1 MQILLLCLNQLVIFI
16 VLKALAFVK
25 VGKDGWLQEQLNLSS
40 FRDHMSTRSSAVKI
54 NPFQANDPFWYPWK
68 HQKTF
73 VFLMFS
79 GVSKWITGLKR
90 VNFNL
95 WFSDV
100 FRWVSKQNFILVV
113 ALQPRDGRSLSI
125 NRGHIKFF

>member
-1 MQILLLCLNQLVIFI
+1 
-16 VLKALAFVK
+16 
-25 VGKDGWLQEQLNLSS
+25 
-40 FRDHMSTRSSAVKI
+40 
-54 NPFQANDPFWYPWK
+54 
-68 HQKTF
+68 
-73 VFLMFS
+73 MFS
-79 GVSKWITGLKR
+79 GVSEWIIGLKR

-125 NRGHIKFF
+125 NRGHIKFFLLFLIFKTLFQLDNSVQKNVLF